1 MLFARNP
8 HKIGTEMV
16 SIEILLRSK
25 NIKGLVTER
34 KGGLSPNALNENLVD
49 ELSQKNSIS
58 KYRIRLTVKD
68 DNGKQVALNAQADL
82 KDITKTGTIAIY
94 VKDLGP
100 QISWRTVYVIE
111 YLGPL
116 LIHPLIYFVQRI
128 YGKGS
133 YEHSETQWIAFWISV
148 LHFLK
153 REYETVYVHKFS
165 NATMPAFNIFKNSFH
180 YWILSGFNLAF
191 FIYRPSSDP
200 YTSDWK
206 KYFFRVYELPS
217 GIKYILALLW
227 AFAELSNLKTHLTLS
242 SLRNESNPRN
252 YAIPYGYGFDLVSC
266 PNYFFESLAWFF
278 YACLV
283 GNWSAWLFLIIATG
297 QMWVW
302 AVKRHKRYLKT
313 FGDDYKKLKRAIYVP
328 YLA

>member
-1 MLFARNP
+1 
-8 HKIGTEMV
+8 MV
-16 SIEILLRSK
+16 SIEIILRSK
-25 NIKGLVTER
+25 NIRGLVTER
-34 KGGLSPNALNENLVD
+34 QGGLSSNVLTESLVD

-58 KYRIRLTVKD
+58 KHRIRLTVKD
-68 DNGKQVALNAQADL
+68 DNGKQVPLNTQSDL
-82 KDITKTGTIAIY
+82 KDITKTGLIAIY

-111 YLGPL
+111 YLGPF
-116 LIHPLIYFVQRI
+116 LIHPLIYLVQSI

-133 YEHSETQWIAFWISV
+133 YEHSETQWIAFWMALI
-148 LHFLK
+148 HFLK
-153 REYETVYVHKFS
+153 REYETIYVHKFS

-180 YWILSGFNLAF
+180 YWVLSGFNLAF
-191 FIYRPSSDP
+191 FIYRPSSGP

-206 KYFFRVYELPS
+206 RYLFHVNELPS
-217 GIKYILALLW
+217 GINYILAFLW
-227 AFAELSNLKTHLTLS
+227 ALAELSNLKTHLILS
-242 SLRNESNPRN
+242 SLRNVSNPRN
-252 YAIPYGYGFDLVSC
+252 YAIPYGYGFNLVSC
-266 PNYFFESLAWFF
+266 PNYFFESLSWFF

-283 GNWSAWLFLIIATG
+283 GNWSAWLFLAIASG